1 MIRYDDLDLNETHPS
16 KPYRMM
22 LTFNHKEKAI
32 LVEESEKFDVPAT
45 SLVYMCM
52 KVATEL
58 SAFYGNIDEATHLEV
73 KKAMLKGADEHIQKM
88 KLDDEVKK
96 QAYVYMN
103 NFFEY
108 LDQLK
113 KLTPFAE
120 RWREVRAIK

>member
-1 MIRYDDLDLNETHPS
+1 MNELNETHPN

-22 LTFNHKEKAI
+22 LTFNYKEKDI
-32 LVEESEKFDVPAT
+32 LVEESAKFDIPAT
-45 SLVYMCM
+45 SLVYTCM

-58 SAFYGNIDEATHLEV
+58 SAFYGNIDEVTHLQL
-73 KKAMLKGADEHIQKM
+73 KNAMLKGADEHIQQM
-88 KLDDEVKK
+88 ELDDEVKK

>member
-1 MIRYDDLDLNETHPS
+1 MNELNETHPN

-22 LTFNHKEKAI
+22 LTFNYKEKDI
-32 LVEESEKFDVPAT
+32 LVEESAKFDIPAT
-45 SLVYMCM
+45 SLVYTCM

-58 SAFYGNIDEATHLEV
+58 SAFYGNIDEVTHLQL
-73 KKAMLKGADEHIQKM
+73 KNAMLKGADDHIKEM
-88 KLDDEVKK
+88 NLDDDIKK

>member
-1 MIRYDDLDLNETHPS
+1 MNELNETHPN

-22 LTFNHKEKAI
+22 LTFNYKEKEI
-32 LVEESEKFDVPAT
+32 LVQESAKFDIPAT
-45 SLVYMCM
+45 SLVYTCM

-58 SAFYGNIDEATHLEV
+58 SAFYGNIDEVTHLQL
-73 KKAMLKGADEHIQKM
+73 KNAMLKGADEHIQQM
-88 KLDDEVKK
+88 ELDDEVKK

>member
-1 MIRYDDLDLNETHPS
+1 MNELNETHPN

-22 LTFNHKEKAI
+22 LTFNYKEKDI
-32 LVEESEKFDVPAT
+32 LVQESAKFDIPAT
-45 SLVYMCM
+45 SLVYTCM

-58 SAFYGNIDEATHLEV
+58 SAFYGNIDEVTHLQL
-73 KKAMLKGADEHIQKM
+73 KNAMLKGADDHIKEM
-88 KLDDEVKK
+88 SLDDDTKK

>member
-1 MIRYDDLDLNETHPS
+1 MELNETHPN
-16 KPYRMM
+16 KPFRMM
-22 LTFNHKEKAI
+22 LSFNYKERDI
-32 LVEESEKFDVPAT
+32 LMEESTKFDVPAT
-45 SLVYMCM
+45 HLVYMCM

-58 SAFYGNIDEATHLEV
+58 SAFYGNIDDATHLEI
-73 KKAMLKGADEHIQKM
+73 KKAMLKGADEHMEEM
-88 KLDDEVKK
+88 KLDNDVKK

-103 NFFEY
+103 NFFDY

>member
-1 MIRYDDLDLNETHPS
+1 MIRYDNLDLNETHPS

-58 SAFYGNIDEATHLEV
+58 SAFYGNIDDKTHIEL
-73 KKAMLKGADEHIQKM
+73 KKAMIQGAEKHMKKM
-88 KLDDEVKK
+88 ELDDETKK
-96 QAYVYMN
+96 QTYVYMN
-103 NFFEY
+103 NFFDY

-113 KLTPFAE
+113 KLTSFAE